1 MKKII
6 NKPENFVNEML
17 EGLYA
22 AHHDAITYVDGDL
35 RCLVSKKKVPGK
47 VGIATGGGSGHL
59 PLFLGYV
66 GEGMLDGCSIGDVF
80 QSPSAEQMLAVTKNI
95 DSGAGVLYIYGNYN
109 GDIFNFDMAA
119 DMAMMENDIK
129 VLSVVAGED
138 VASPS
143 PKPGERNTRRGV
155 AGIFFVYKVAG
166 AAASEMYTLEEVKR
180 VAEKACGNVRTMG
193 VALTPCIVPRVGKP
207 GFTLDDDEMEIGMGI
222 HGEPGIRRGK
232 LLTAD
237 EIVDE
242 MMKPILDDIP
252 YRSGDEVAV
261 LINGLG
267 ATPLEEQYVVY
278 RRVSR
283 ILNEQG
289 IKVFHV
295 YVGEFATS
303 MEMAGVSISL
313 FKLDNELKRLLAKP
327 ANTPFFKQFQ
337 LNVE

>member
-17 EGLYA
+17 EGLYQA
-22 AHHDAITYVDGDL
+22 NPNMIANVGEDL
-35 RCLVSKKKVPGK
+35 RCLLSCHKVPGK
-47 VGIATGGGSGHL
+47 VGLATGGGSGHL

-80 QSPSAEQMLAVTKNI
+80 QSPSAEQMLAVTRSI

-119 DMAMMENDIK
+119 EMADMEENIR

-138 VASPS
+138 VASAGAS
-143 PKPGERNTRRGV
+143 KPGERNTRRGV
-155 AGIFFVYKVAG
+155 AGIFFVFKVAG
-166 AAASEMYTLEEVKR
+166 AAAADMYSLDEVRR
-180 VAEKACGNVRTMG
+180 VAEKACGNVRTIG
-193 VALTPCIVPRVGKP
+193 VALSPCTVPRLGKP
-207 GFTLDDDEMEIGMGI
+207 SFTIGEDEMEIGMGI
-222 HGEPGIRRGK
+222 HGEPGINRTK

-237 EIVDE
+237 EIVNE
-242 MMKPILDDIP
+242 MMKPLLSDIP
-252 YRSGDEVAV
+252 YKSGDEVSV

-267 ATPLEEQYVVY
+267 STPLEEQYIVY
-278 RRVSR
+278 RRVNQ

-295 YVGEFATS
+295 YVGEYATS
-303 MEMAGVSISL
+303 MEMSGLSISL
-313 FKLDNELKRLLAKP
+313 FKLDEELKNLLSKP
-327 ANTPFFKQFQ
+327 ANTLFFKQFQ
-337 LNVE
+337 L